1 MARWL
6 RVLLGPLPATLL
18 LVPVLLAGGL
28 GTVMALVTGVAA
40 PGQTPAE
47 RWVALTGTLPL
58 LLWMAAA
65 VVGVLALWVAVLA
78 GSPAALRAG
87 PARWW
92 LAAGLLVGV
101 MAAGRW
107 LWLLAAGPHGYGAG
121 TWALWLL
128 LLAGPLVLGIY
139 YLGVLLRD

>member
-47 RWVALTGTLPL
+47 RWVALTGRSRSCSGWRP
-58 LLWMAAA
+58 
-65 VVGVLALWVAVLA
+65 
-78 GSPAALRAG
+78 R
-87 PARWW
+87 
-92 LAAGLLVGV
+92 
-101 MAAGRW
+101 
-107 LWLLAAGPHGYGAG
+107 
-121 TWALWLL
+121 
-128 LLAGPLVLGIY
+128 
-139 YLGVLLRD
+139 